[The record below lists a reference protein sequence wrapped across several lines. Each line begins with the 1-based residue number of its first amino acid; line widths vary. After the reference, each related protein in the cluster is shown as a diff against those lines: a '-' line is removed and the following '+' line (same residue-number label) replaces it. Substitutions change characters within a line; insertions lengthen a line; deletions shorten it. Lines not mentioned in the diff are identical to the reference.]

1 MQCCYVLYNT
11 SFLIMIMSRI
21 QRKRTFITKTVGTN
35 INRFDLKNTRGG
47 QGPGASRP
55 VFIFRCSF
63 AKFTLCKWQN
73 CQANHFYLT
82 ASFISDY
89 LHCSP
94 SLFIFRHPFSLFAF
108 FAIPFHF
115 LHFCHSFSFHCLLK
129 GNCKDHKGN
138 KHHLSRKVWEV
149 TRKVFQW
156 IANVPSLQKE
166 AAFTF
171 FPCSKL
177 MHY

>member
-1 MQCCYVLYNT
+1 MPCMVKQIT
-11 SFLIMIMSRI
+11 KRSFSDTL
-21 QRKRTFITKTVGTN
+21 KLCNPFKTKTVGTN
-35 INRFDLKNTRGG
+35 MFDLKNAGGG

-73 CQANHFYLT
+73 CQANHYYLLPLL
-82 ASFISDY
+82 SQIICIRRQPSHF
-89 LHCSP
+89 SP
-94 SLFIFRHPFSLFAF
+94 SFFIFSIIAILF
-108 FAIPFHF
+108 HC
-115 LHFCHSFSFHCLLK
+115 LHFFHPFSFHCLLK

>member
-89 LHCSP
+89 LHWSP
-94 SLFIFRHPFSLFAF
+94 YLSF
-108 FAIPFHF
+108 FAIF
-115 LHFCHSFSFHCLLK
+115 LAVQDSSIGDLVTHSLIESDFWFQRQWQWETFERLLSDFWATPQLV
-129 GNCKDHKGN
+129 C
-138 KHHLSRKVWEV
+138 
-149 TRKVFQW
+149 
-156 IANVPSLQKE
+156 
-166 AAFTF
+166 
-171 FPCSKL
+171 
-177 MHY
+177 

>member
-89 LHCSP
+89 LHWSP
-94 SLFIFRHPFSLFAF
+94 SLSFFAILFHCLHFLLSHFIFCI
-108 FAIPFHF
+108 FAIPFYF
-115 LHFCHSFSFHCLLK
+115 IVCWRGTVK
-129 GNCKDHKGN
+129 TTGEINII
-138 KHHLSRKVWEV
+138 
-149 TRKVFQW
+149 FQE
-156 IANVPSLQKE
+156 KFE
-166 AAFTF
+166 
-171 FPCSKL
+171 K
-177 MHY
+177 

>member
-1 MQCCYVLYNT
+1 MPCMVKQIT
-11 SFLIMIMSRI
+11 KRSFSDTL
-21 QRKRTFITKTVGTN
+21 KLCNPFKTKTVGTN
-35 INRFDLKNTRGG
+35 MFDLKNAGGG

-63 AKFTLCKWQN
+63 AKIYTLQVTELVS
-73 CQANHFYLT
+73 QPLLPA

-89 LHCSP
+89 LHSSP
-94 SLFIFRHPFSLFAF
+94 SLSF
-108 FAIPFHF
+108 FALLFYCLHF
-115 LHFCHSFSFHCLLK
+115 LPSFFIVCVFCHPFSFHCLLK

>member
-35 INRFDLKNTRGG
+35 IKGLTWRIQEVARVQAPRGQFSFFDAVLQNLHY
-47 QGPGASRP
+47 ASDRTVKP
-55 VFIFRCSF
+55 TIFTWLPLLSQIICIGRHPF
-63 AKFTLCKWQN
+63 
-73 CQANHFYLT
+73 HF
-82 ASFISDY
+82 
-89 LHCSP
+89 SP
-94 SLFIFRHPFSLFAF
+94 SFFICLHFRHP
-108 FAIPFHF
+108 
-115 LHFCHSFSFHCLLK
+115 FSFHCLLK

-149 TRKVFQW
+149 TRNVFQW
-156 IANVPSLQKE
+156 IANVHSLQKE

>member
-89 LHCSP
+89 LHWSQ
-94 SLFIFRHPFSLFAF
+94 SLSF
-108 FAIPFHF
+108 FAILFYCLYF
-115 LHFCHSFSFHCLLK
+115 LPSSFIVCVFCHPFSFHCLLK

>member
-1 MQCCYVLYNT
+1 MQSFQNKNSRDEYVWLEECRRWPG
-11 SFLIMIMSRI
+11 SR
-21 QRKRTFITKTVGTN
+21 R
-35 INRFDLKNTRGG
+35 L
-47 QGPGASRP
+47 A
-55 VFIFRCSF
+55 
-63 AKFTLCKWQN
+63 
-73 CQANHFYLT
+73 
-82 ASFISDY
+82 ASFHFSVQFCKNLHSASDRTVK
-89 LHCSP
+89 P
-94 SLFIFRHPFSLFAF
+94 TIFTWLPLLSQIICIGGH
-108 FAIPFHF
+108 PFHF
-115 LHFCHSFSFHCLLK
+115 SPSFFICLHFCHPFSFHCLLK

>member
-89 LHCSP
+89 LHWSP
-94 SLFIFRHPFSLFAF
+94 SLSFFAIFFICLHFRHP
-108 FAIPFHF
+108 
-115 LHFCHSFSFHCLLK
+115 FSFHCLLK

>member
-94 SLFIFRHPFSLFAF
+94 SLFIFRHPFSFFAILFHCLHF
-108 FAIPFHF
+108 LPSHFIFCIFAIPFHF
-115 LHFCHSFSFHCLLK
+115 IVCWRGTVK
-129 GNCKDHKGN
+129 T
-138 KHHLSRKVWEV
+138 
-149 TRKVFQW
+149 TREINIIFQE
-156 IANVPSLQKE
+156 KFE
-166 AAFTF
+166 
-171 FPCSKL
+171 K
-177 MHY
+177 